1 MAKSRLRKG
10 HKARIAR
17 RNAGGRGLVLAHL
30 TEAEIRQGF
39 RATVAQLSQLSQQ
52 LEYTAAFILHTFPEQ
67 AKAFEEYLAQRK
79 AEAEAKAA
87 EEAAARQDALPEEQQ
102 TSSFKCRTCYDH
114 GVLEY
119 RRQDAVVVSEPCP
132 DCQPDESEAFRTARD
147 AAFTTATP
155 TDEPGIGEP
164 IALEHLA

>member
-79 AEAEAKAA
+79 AEAEEKAA
-87 EEAAARQDALPEEQQ
+87 EEAAARQDALPKEQQ
-102 TSSFKCRTCYDH
+102 TSSFKCRTCYDM
-114 GVLEY
+114 GVLAYRNQDGVEY
-119 RRQDAVVVSEPCP
+119 SEPCP
-132 DCQPDESEAFRTARD
+132 DCREPLLPEDEQFVNETLPPEAQQ
-147 AAFTTATP
+147 
-155 TDEPGIGEP
+155 G
-164 IALEHLA
+164 